1 MIIIDSFNRKFDC
14 PCSGNMDWL
23 KQLYTAI
30 WLHAGAAAKCH
41 FVAQTYSYH
50 GRNLGV
56 AVY

>member
-1 MIIIDSFNRKFDC
+1 MIIDSFNRKSDC

-23 KQLYTAI
+23 KQFYTAI

-41 FVAQTYSYH
+41 SVAQTYSYH